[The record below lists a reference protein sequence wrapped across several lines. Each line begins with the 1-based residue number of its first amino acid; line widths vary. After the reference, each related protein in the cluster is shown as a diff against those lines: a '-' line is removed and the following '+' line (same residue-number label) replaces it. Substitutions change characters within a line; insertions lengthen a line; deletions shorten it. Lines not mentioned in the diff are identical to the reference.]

1 MYFIPIQVY
10 ETVFQ
15 RVCTSV
21 TLDLKSSVVVYKGRS
36 ANIQILAHA
45 TCFAIIKSIL
55 HLLSHFFKG
64 GILQWCCSS
73 MLHDTCWAFSSIRSS
88 AKGLQVS
95 YSKLELTKKLREW
108 IILAFFCEKC
118 LKRQSLNLALHI
130 IVMLISALLWSINEL
145 TAAWRVTSNA
155 CAVLNTVLIQ

>member
-21 TLDLKSSVVVYKGRS
+21 TLDLKSSVVVYKGKN

-95 YSKLELTKKLREW
+95 YSKLELTKKLSER
-108 IILAFFCEKC
+108 IILVFFVWKMSKTPKSKC
-118 LKRQSLNLALHI
+118 CFTHYCHAYFCSAVIDKWADSSLKGNQ
-130 IVMLISALLWSINEL
+130 
-145 TAAWRVTSNA
+145 
-155 CAVLNTVLIQ
+155 